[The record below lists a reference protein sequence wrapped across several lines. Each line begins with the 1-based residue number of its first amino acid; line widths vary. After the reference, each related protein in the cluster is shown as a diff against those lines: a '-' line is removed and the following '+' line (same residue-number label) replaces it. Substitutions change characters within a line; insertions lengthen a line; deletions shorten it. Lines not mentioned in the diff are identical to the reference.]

1 MDRKSIIILV
11 LSVGLLM
18 VWFPLMN
25 YLYPSKPLPPSF
37 RPGTTNQLGTNVTPL
52 EMTRTNP
59 AVLPPAVVGP
69 TASFV
74 RPDAKELEVTLEN
87 DDARYT
93 FTSHGGGLKLVEL
106 KKYPETV
113 GRGRERSGGTAKLA
127 SLNKH
132 APIPVLT
139 LLDGD
144 ALQGDGIWQVRTNG
158 LSVEAEKTFPSGLR
172 VVKTFQLTTNYL
184 VRAKVRLENLSTEP
198 LTLPNHQLVIGS
210 ATPMDVK
217 DNPALMGL
225 MWYDGTRAEEIG
237 EAWFANRTFGCFAG
251 TPRSLYT
258 NYMGKVVWAAVHN
271 QFFTIVVIPTEPAPG
286 VTALRIDLPYADFG
300 VNPTNPAKGPQPPG
314 YQTALDYPPITLEP
328 GKPLEQGFQI
338 FAGPKE
344 YKILARLGNDCDLV
358 MGFSGFFGFFAKL
371 LLLSM
376 NGLHALGLSYALT
389 IIAITV
395 IIKIVFWPLTRASTR
410 SMKRMAKLQPQM
422 KALQEKYKDDPKKM
436 NQKLMEF
443 MKEHKVSPLGGC
455 LPMLVQIPFFFGFY
469 RMLQSAI
476 ELRGARFLWA
486 PDLSQPDTIWHIPG
500 PDFPVNPLPL
510 VMGATM
516 LWQARLT
523 PPSPGMDPVQ
533 QKIMKYMPLMF
544 MVFLYN
550 FSAGLTLYWTVQ
562 NLLTIAQM
570 KLTRSGDDQGGAP
583 GPGGKPSLPAK
594 PVAPPKRS
602 K

>member
-1 MDRKSIIILV
+1 MDRKTIIILV

-18 VWFPLMN
+18 AWGPLIN
-25 YLYPSKPLPPSF
+25 HLYPPKPLTGTS
-37 RPGTTNQLGTNVTPL
+37 RSGATNQPGTNAAAL
-52 EMTRTNP
+52 EVGPTNP
-59 AVLPPAVVGP
+59 VTVAPAVVGP
-69 TASFV
+69 PTDFV
-74 RPDAKELEVTLEN
+74 RPSTKEVEVLLEN
-87 DDARYT
+87 DYARYT

-106 KKYPETV
+106 KKYPEAV
-113 GRGRERSGGTAKLA
+113 GRGSRRSEATMKLA

-139 LLDGD
+139 LIGGD
-144 ALQGDGIWQVRTNG
+144 ALQGDGFWQLRTNAAG
-158 LSVEAEKTFPSGLR
+158 VEAEKAFPSGLR
-172 VVKTFQLTTNYL
+172 VVKTFQLSTNYL
-184 VRAKVRLENLSTEP
+184 VMVNVRLENHSAQP
-198 LTLPNHQLVIGS
+198 LQLPGHQLVIGT
-210 ATPMDVK
+210 ATPMSAN
-217 DNPALMGL
+217 DNPTLLGF
-225 MWYDGTRAEEIG
+225 MWYDGTRSEQIG
-237 EAWFANRTFGCFAG
+237 EAWFANRTLGCFAG
-251 TPRSLYT
+251 TPRGLYANNT
-258 NYMGKVVWAAVHN
+258 GKVVWAAVHN
-271 QFFTIVVIPTEPAPG
+271 QFFTTVVIPKEPAPG
-286 VTALRIDLPYADFG
+286 VSSLRINLPYEDFG
-300 VNPTNPAKGPQPPG
+300 ATPLNPGKGPQPVG
-314 YQTALDYPPITLEP
+314 YQTALVYPEITLEP
-328 GKPLEQGFQI
+328 GKSLEQGFQV
-338 FAGPKE
+338 FAGPKA
-344 YKILARLGNDCDLV
+344 YKILARLSNDCDLV
-358 MGFSGFFGFFAKL
+358 MGFGGFFGFFAKL

-376 NGLHALGLSYALT
+376 NGLHDALGLSYALT

-395 IIKIVFWPLTRASTR
+395 IIKLLFWPLTRASTR

-476 ELRGARFLWA
+476 ELRGAQFLWA
-486 PDLSQPDTIWHIPG
+486 PDLSQPDTVWHIPG

-533 QKIMKYMPLMF
+533 QKIMKYMPMMF

-570 KLTRSGDDQGGAP
+570 KLTRSSDDQSGS
-583 GPGGKPSLPAK
+583 PGGKPPLPAK
-594 PVAPPKRS
+594 PAAPLRKS